1 MKLNDFLPDYL
12 RHARANLKP
21 KTFAEYER
29 LLARQILPAFGT
41 KAFSV
46 ITPQAIERWHLRL
59 RARTPVQANRALAV
73 LSAIFKL
80 ALRWHLVPA
89 NPCAGVSQARER
101 ARNRYLTREELQRL
115 RVALERFSAVERTFI
130 LTALFTGARPGEL
143 AVARWE
149 WLVEDAIEL
158 PDSKTGAR
166 IIYLSQ
172 SAREAIDALPRSGP
186 CIFPDIEPAN
196 LWKRVR
202 RAAKLDG
209 VRLYDLRHSFASAGL
224 SAGLSLEAIS
234 QLLGHRRPQ
243 TTRRYTHLVR
253 DTGARSAARIGSVLD
268 LM

>member
-29 LLARQILPAFGT
+29 LLAKLVLPAFGA
-41 KAFSV
+41 KRLDA
-46 ITPQAIERWHLRL
+46 IEPRAIERWHLRL
-59 RARTPVQANRALAV
+59 REATPVQANRALAV
-73 LSAIFKL
+73 LSAMFKL

-89 NPCAGVSQARER
+89 NPCAGVAQARET
-101 ARNRYLTREELQRL
+101 ARKRYLTCDEVGRL
-115 RVALERFSAVERTFI
+115 RAALERFEQRDRAFI
-130 LTALFTGARPGEL
+130 LVALFSGARPGEL
-143 AVARWE
+143 ATARWDY
-149 WLVEDAIEL
+149 LADGALEL

-166 IIYLSQ
+166 TIYLSKP
-172 SAREAIDALPRSGP
+172 ARDLLDELPRTDP
-186 CIFPDIEPAN
+186 LIFPGVEPGN
-196 LWKRVR
+196 LWRRVR

-234 QLLGHRRPQ
+234 QLLGHKRPQ

-253 DTGARSAARIGSVLD
+253 DTGAASAARIGSVLD